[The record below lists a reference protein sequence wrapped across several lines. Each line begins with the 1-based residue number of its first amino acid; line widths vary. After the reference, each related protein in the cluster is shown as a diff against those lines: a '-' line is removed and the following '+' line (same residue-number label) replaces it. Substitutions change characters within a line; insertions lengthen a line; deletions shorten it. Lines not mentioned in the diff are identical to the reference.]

1 MGSDEDEA
9 SSIIDVYQSVLWAQV
24 RSAKDEFAIEIDGEN
39 GILRPKRHHG
49 AEKSIILGDIMT
61 MAMRCFGAHSPPHIS
76 QLPGFDEQ
84 KWHIEFGD
92 EVMQIKVESR
102 PYWGFGLLATSFLNK
117 ITITGPSKRR
127 CRFVLDLASGLGR
140 PPWEGR
146 RRSKWFKATEK
157 DAEEHRADW
166 YQLMNQCRN
175 EFKSQ
180 IEVQEQRLRKA
191 RKEIKQL
198 EKNEY
203 PHFDRRKA
211 AASLQKV
218 ERDIDVSQKALHEDN
233 AAAVERAMA
242 RIDTA
247 FIEADPE
254 AEIHSDVFDEEDEKE
269 IMHAIAAEDVDMDE
283 RIAQAPTFENRGSVQ
298 VMGDL
303 PVEVDVDAQD
313 LLEDDIPMVDLTE
326 SE

>member
-1 MGSDEDEA
+1 VGSNEDEA
-9 SSIIDVYQSVLWAQV
+9 SSSIDVYQSVLWAQV
-24 RSAKDEFAIEIDGEN
+24 CSAKDEFAIEIDGDN
-39 GILRPKRHHG
+39 GILRPRRHFG

-61 MAMRCFGAHSPPHIS
+61 MAMRCFGAHSPPRVS

-92 EVMQIKVESR
+92 TVMQIKVESR

-127 CRFVLDLASGLGR
+127 CRFVLDLASALGR

-146 RRSKWFKATEK
+146 RKNKWFKATEK
-157 DAEEHRADW
+157 DAEGHRADW
-166 YQLMNQCRN
+166 SQLMNQCRN

-180 IEVQEQRLRKA
+180 IEVQEQRLKKA
-191 RKEIKQL
+191 RKNIKQL
-198 EKNEY
+198 EKDEY
-203 PHFDRRKA
+203 PNYDRRKA

-218 ERDIDVSQKALHEDN
+218 ERDIDVSKKALHEDN
-233 AAAVERAMA
+233 AAAVDRAMA

-254 AEIHSDVFDEEDEKE
+254 AEIHSDVFDEVDEKE
-269 IMHAIAAEDVDMDE
+269 IMHSIAAEDVDMDE
-283 RIAQAPTFENRGSVQ
+283 RIAQAPTFENEGVVQ

-303 PVEVDVDAQD
+303 PVEVNVEAQD

>member
-1 MGSDEDEA
+1 MDSNEDGGAGS
-9 SSIIDVYQSVLWAQV
+9 IDVYQSVLWAQV
-24 RSAKDEFAIEIDGEN
+24 RNAKDEFAIEIDGDY
-39 GILRPKRHHG
+39 GILRPRKHPG

-61 MAMRCFGAHSPPHIS
+61 MAMRCFGAHSPPHVS

-92 EVMQIKVESR
+92 EIMQIKVESR

-117 ITITGPSKRR
+117 ITISGPSKLR
-127 CRFVLDLASGLGR
+127 CRFALDLASGLGK

-146 RRSKWFKATEK
+146 RRKKWFKATGK

-175 EFKSQ
+175 DFKSQ
-180 IEVQEQRLRKA
+180 IEVQEQRLKKA
-191 RKEIKQL
+191 RKNIKQL
-198 EKNEY
+198 EKDEY

-218 ERDIDVSQKALHEDN
+218 ERDIDVSKKALHEDN

-254 AEIHSDVFDEEDEKE
+254 AEIRSDVFDELDEKE
-269 IMHAIAAEDVDMDE
+269 IMHAVAAEDVDMDE

-298 VMGDL
+298 VMEDL
-303 PVEVDVDAQD
+303 PVELDVEAQD